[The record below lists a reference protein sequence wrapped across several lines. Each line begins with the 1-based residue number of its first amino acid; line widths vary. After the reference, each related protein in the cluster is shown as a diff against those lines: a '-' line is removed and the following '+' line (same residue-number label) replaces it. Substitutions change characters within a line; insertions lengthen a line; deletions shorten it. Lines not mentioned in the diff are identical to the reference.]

1 MSSSSSSSVRE
12 QSSSRLSEDIKLLGA
27 LLGEV
32 IAEHNGVDI
41 FNCVE
46 RVRQLSKEARS
57 GDMNQFSE
65 LNKLL
70 AGLSDED
77 ACTVAR
83 AFSHFLN
90 LANIAE
96 QVHRV
101 RRRQDYALQREPIPQ
116 KGSVEATFAAL
127 LKEGCS
133 KEELFL
139 GLNKLRINLVL
150 TAHPTETLRRTIII
164 KHNKVARYLMEL
176 DNARLSAP
184 ERIELMLSLRTQIK
198 SIWLTDD
205 IIRSRPT
212 PLEEARAGLSIV
224 EQTLWDA
231 VPQYCRSLDRVSH
244 QMLGRALDVGQVPF
258 TFGSWM
264 GGDRDGN
271 PYVTAEVTRDVCLL
285 SRWMAFELY
294 ERDLHALFN
303 ELSLNIANDELRSLT
318 QGQREPY
325 RVVIKELLIE
335 IQEQRKRDK
344 LRAKGQQRSPLE
356 ESVFTEE
363 MFLKKLRLMHDSLR
377 ESGAQDIADGL
388 LYNLIKRTLCFG
400 FSLAKLDIRQEAS
413 RHAAALDEIT
423 QAVGLGSYLNW
434 SEDEKIEFFSAELK
448 SRRPL
453 INSKTEFSAETR
465 EVLATLAVLAEFGP
479 HAFNS
484 YIISMASEASD
495 ILAVEL
501 LQNEI
506 CGGRI
511 VRVVPLFETESD
523 LKNGPQV
530 MRRLFGLDIYK
541 TRINNS
547 QEIMMG
553 YSDSAKDA
561 GRLAAA
567 WALYQAQEE
576 LVALCKEQ
584 KIHLTLF
591 HGRGG
596 SIGRGGGP
604 MYLAL
609 LSQPP
614 GSIDGSIR
622 VTEQGEMIQAKFGL
636 TGIAQRNLDLYVGGT
651 LSATLSAGCKPKPEW
666 RALMTSLAQKSSE
679 VYRDVVRGHPSFLE
693 FFSLATPVS
702 ELGGLNIGSRPA
714 RRKGAPTLETLRAIP
729 WIFAW
734 TQTRLMLPV
743 WLGMGDAMRSVLNSE
758 KRDSFIAMVQEW
770 PFLNSTLALVEMVLA
785 KADVKIAECYEK
797 ELLADRDELRK
808 LGEELRASLSLT
820 QASVLEA
827 IDEGNLLADNPVLKR
842 SIRVRNPY
850 VDPINLVQIE
860 FMKRIRLRGDSP
872 ILKDGLLLTIN
883 GISAGMRITG

>member
-1 MSSSSSSSVRE
+1 
-12 QSSSRLSEDIKLLGA
+12 LSEDIKLLGA

-133 KEELFL
+133 KENLFL

-164 KHNKVARYLMEL
+164 KHNKVARHLMEL

-205 IIRSRPT
+205 IIRSKPT

-303 ELSLNIANDELRSLT
+303 ELSLNIANDQLRSLT

-363 MFLKKLRLMHDSLR
+363 MFLKKLRLMYDSLR

-434 SEDEKIEFFSAELK
+434 TEDEKIEFLSAELK

-453 INSKTEFSAETR
+453 FNSKTEFSAETR
-465 EVLATLAVLAEFGP
+465 EVLATLAVLSEFGP

-484 YIISMASEASD
+484 YIISMASEPSD

-501 LQNEI
+501 LQKEI

-511 VRVVPLFETESD
+511 VRVVPLFETECD

-651 LSATLSAGCKPKPEW
+651 LSATLSEGCKPKPEW

-679 VYRDVVRGHPSFLE
+679 VYRGVVRGHPSFLE

-702 ELGGLNIGSRPA
+702 ELGELNIGSRPA

-758 KRDSFIAMVQEW
+758 KRDSFIEMVREW
-770 PFLNSTLALVEMVLA
+770 PFLNSTMALVEMVLA

-808 LGEELRASLSLT
+808 LGEKLRASLSLT

-827 IDEGNLLADNPVLKR
+827 IDEGHLLADNPVLKR